1 MEGIMKQYIGIDVS
15 KDRLDVAVGDS
26 GQCFSVENTENGI
39 EGLVKQMKALEPELI
54 VMEATGGYERLCA
67 AMLAA
72 GGLSLSV
79 VNPRQVRD
87 FAKSKGILAKTDRL
101 DARVLAHFG
110 AAIKP
115 EPRALPDAQQQLLD
129 ELMLRRRQIVAG
141 LVAEKNRLGMAHT
154 AAVRKSLR
162 KAIAFYE
169 RLLTDVDRQVGE
181 HIERSPLWRAREDLL
196 RSFKGVGP
204 VSSRTLIGD
213 LPELGS
219 LDRKRIAALVG
230 VAPMACDSGKR
241 KRTRAIFGGRGQVRA
256 ALYMVAVTAI
266 RANAPIRQ
274 FYQRLRAAGKPA
286 KVAIVACMRKILIIL
301 NAMVKTHTRWNEHLA
316 VS

>member
-1 MEGIMKQYIGIDVS
+1 MRQYIGIDVS
-15 KDRLDVAVGDS
+15 KARLDVAVHES
-26 GQCFSVENTENGI
+26 GQCFSCDNTEAAV
-39 EGLVKQMKALEPELI
+39 EGLVKQMKDIDPELI

-72 GGLSLSV
+72 AGLALSV

-87 FAKSKGILAKTDRL
+87 FARSTGILAKTDRL

-154 AAVRKSLR
+154 DAVKKSLR

-169 RLLTDVDRQVGE
+169 RLLADVDRQVGE

-213 LPELGS
+213 LPELGT

-230 VAPMACDSGKR
+230 VAPMARDSGKR
-241 KRTRAIFGGRGQVRA
+241 KGTRAIFGGRGQVRA

-266 RANAPIRQ
+266 RANAAIRP

-301 NAMVKTHTRWNEHLA
+301 NAMVRTHSRWNEHLT

>member
-1 MEGIMKQYIGIDVS
+1 MKRYIGIDVS
-15 KDRLDVAVGDS
+15 KDRLDVAVHDS
-26 GQCFSVENTENGI
+26 GRCFSCANTEAGVG
-39 EGLVKQMKALEPELI
+39 GLVKQMKELEPELI

-72 GGLSLSV
+72 AGLALSV

-87 FAKSKGILAKTDRL
+87 FARSKGILAKTDRL

-154 AAVRKSLR
+154 EAVRKSLR
-162 KAIAFYE
+162 EAIVFYE
-169 RLLTDVDRQVGE
+169 RLLADVDRQVGE

-213 LPELGS
+213 LPELGT

-230 VAPMACDSGKR
+230 VAPLARDSGKR
-241 KRTRAIFGGRGQVRA
+241 KGTRAIFGGRGQVRA
-256 ALYMVAVTAI
+256 ALYMVAITAI
-266 RANAPIRQ
+266 RANTTIRQ

-301 NAMVKTHTRWNEHLA
+301 NAMVKTHSRWNEQL
-316 VS
+316 VIS

>member
-1 MEGIMKQYIGIDVS
+1 MKRYIGIDVS
-15 KDRLDVAVGDS
+15 KARLDVAVHDS
-26 GQCFSVENTENGI
+26 AQRLSCDNTEAAV
-39 EGLVKQMKALEPELI
+39 EALVKQMKELEPELI

-72 GGLSLSV
+72 AGLALSV

-87 FAKSKGILAKTDRL
+87 FAKSTGILAKTDRL

-154 AAVRKSLR
+154 DAVRKSLR
-162 KAIAFYE
+162 EAIAFYE
-169 RLLTDVDRQVGE
+169 RLLADVDRQVGE

-204 VSSRTLIGD
+204 VSSRALIGD
-213 LPELGS
+213 LPELGT

-230 VAPMACDSGKR
+230 VAPLAHDSGKR
-241 KRTRAIFGGRGQVRA
+241 KGTRAIFGGRGQVRA
-256 ALYMVAVTAI
+256 ALYMVAITAI
-266 RANAPIRQ
+266 RANDPIRQ

-301 NAMVKTHTRWNEHLA
+301 NAMVKTQSRWNEHL
-316 VS
+316 VIR

>member
-1 MEGIMKQYIGIDVS
+1 MKRYIGIDVS
-15 KDRLDVAVGDS
+15 KARLDVAVHES
-26 GQCFSVENTENGI
+26 GQCFSCDNTEAAV
-39 EGLVKQMKALEPELI
+39 EGLVKQMKEIGPELI
-54 VMEATGGYERLCA
+54 VMEATGGYERVCA

-72 GGLSLSV
+72 AGLALSV

-115 EPRALPDAQQQLLD
+115 EPRTLPDAQQQLLD
-129 ELMLRRRQIVAG
+129 EWMLRRRQIVAG
-141 LVAEKNRLGMAHT
+141 LVAEKNRLGMVHT
-154 AAVRKSLR
+154 EAVKKSLR
-162 KAIAFYE
+162 EAITFYE
-169 RLLTDVDRQVGE
+169 RLLADVDRQVGE

-213 LPELGS
+213 LPELGT

-230 VAPMACDSGKR
+230 VAPVARDSGKR
-241 KRTRAIFGGRGQVRA
+241 KGVRAIFGGRGQVRA
-256 ALYMVAVTAI
+256 ALYMVAITAI
-266 RANAPIRQ
+266 RANDPIRQ

-301 NAMVKTHTRWNEHLA
+301 NAMVRTDSRWNA
-316 VS
+316 QFAIS

>member
-1 MEGIMKQYIGIDVS
+1 MKRYIGIDVS
-15 KDRLDVAVGDS
+15 KDRLDVAVGDAA
-26 GQCFSVENTENGI
+26 QWFSVENTEAGI
-39 EGLVKQMKALEPELI
+39 GGLLQQIKDLDPELI
-54 VMEATGGYERLCA
+54 VMEATGGYERMCA

-72 GGLSLSV
+72 AGVRLSV

-101 DARVLAHFG
+101 DARVLALFG
-110 AAIKP
+110 EAIKP
-115 EPRALPDAQQQLLD
+115 EARALPDAQQQQLD
-129 ELMLRRRQIVAG
+129 ELILRRRQIVAG

-154 AAVRKSLR
+154 SAVKKSLR
-162 KAIAFYE
+162 EAIALYE
-169 RLLTDVDRQVGE
+169 RLLADADRQIGE
-181 HIERSPLWRAREDLL
+181 HIESSPLWRAREDLL

-204 VSSRTLIGD
+204 VSSRALIGD

-230 VAPMACDSGKR
+230 VAPVACDSGKR
-241 KRTRAIFGGRGQVRA
+241 KGTRAIFGGRGQVRA
-256 ALYMVAVTAI
+256 VLYMVSITAI

-301 NAMVKTHTRWNEHLA
+301 NAMVRTNTRWNEHF
-316 VS
+316 VIN

>member
-1 MEGIMKQYIGIDVS
+1 MKRYIGIDVS
-15 KDRLDVAVGDS
+15 KARLDVAIHDS
-26 GQCFSVENTENGI
+26 KQCFSCDNTEAGVEALI
-39 EGLVKQMKALEPELI
+39 KQMKELEPELI

-72 GGLSLSV
+72 AGLALSV

-110 AAIKP
+110 AAIQP

-154 AAVRKSLR
+154 EAVKKSLR
-162 KAIAFYE
+162 EAIAFYE
-169 RLLTDVDRQVGE
+169 RLLADVDRQIGE

-230 VAPMACDSGKR
+230 VAPMAHDSGKR
-241 KRTRAIFGGRGQVRA
+241 KGVRTISGGRGQVRA
-256 ALYMVAVTAI
+256 ALYMVAITAI
-266 RANAPIRQ
+266 RANDPIRQ

-301 NAMVKTHTRWNEHLA
+301 NAMVRTQSRWNEHL
-316 VS
+316 VIS

>member
-15 KDRLDVAVGDS
+15 KDRLDVAVGDA
-26 GQCFSVENTENGI
+26 GQCFSVENTEKGI

-101 DARVLAHFG
+101 DARVLALFG
-110 AAIKP
+110 EAIKP
-115 EPRALPDAQQQLLD
+115 EARALPDAQQQLLD

-154 AAVRKSLR
+154 AAVKKSLR

-169 RLLTDVDRQVGE
+169 RLLADVDRQVGE

-230 VAPMACDSGKR
+230 VAPVARDSGKR

-266 RANAPIRQ
+266 RANAPIRR

-301 NAMVKTHTRWNEHLA
+301 NAMVKTHTRWNEHLT